1 MKSQLL
7 DESDGRRTY
16 MLVFDVGDEVTS
28 GLLEFAAEAHL
39 EGSTFTAVGAFHD
52 VVLGW
57 FDWDAK
63 EYLRNSFPEQVEV
76 VSCIGNIALAPNG
89 DPVLHV
95 HVAVARRDGTALG
108 GHLLEAHV
116 RPTLEVVLT
125 ESPTHLRRKVDPRYG
140 IAFISTS

>member
-1 MKSQLL
+1 MRSKLL

-16 MLVFDVGDEVTS
+16 MLVFDVGDEVTG
-28 GLLEFAAEAHL
+28 GLLNFAAEAHL
-39 EGSTFTAVGAFHD
+39 EGSHFTAVGAFED

-63 EYLRNSFPEQVEV
+63 EYRRNTLAEQVEV
-76 VSCIGNIALAPNG
+76 VSFVGNVAMSPTG
-89 DPVLHV
+89 EPGLHA
-95 HVAVARRDGTALG
+95 HVAVAKHDGSAWG

-140 IAFISTS
+140 IAFISTA